1 MLLKLNNQVFC
12 KIELVINSLTNVDK
26 KTSFRTKVKKSL
38 LKKVLFEKML
48 FKAKKLLLNISVN
61 KIIYC

>member
-1 MLLKLNNQVFC
+1 MSLKLNSQVFC
-12 KIELVINSLTNVDK
+12 KIKLVINSLINVNK
-26 KTSFRTKVKKSL
+26 KTSLQIEIKKLL

-48 FKAKKLLLNISVN
+48 FKAKKLLFDININ